1 MNRNPDF
8 TALSHDAIDFPA
20 TGFDAWKQ
28 RVEKA
33 TRMTSGPRNTAA

>member
-1 MNRNPDF
+1 MIQTPDF
-8 TALSHDAIDFPA
+8 TALSHDAIDFP
-20 TGFDAWKQ
+20 TVGFDAWKQ